1 MAPKNR
7 PEPLYI
13 RVLVSRRGDQ
23 WLAEGLERHLTAQ
36 APSWRQA
43 LNSFIRVLRRR
54 LQLDHQRGIE
64 PLSMVERG
72 PEHLFDDWDRLIRQR
87 QSETDLVTHPIPID
101 DATPE
106 AYVIH
111 ENAKNSTG
119 IDLNT

>member
-1 MAPKNR
+1 MVPKKR

-13 RVLVSRRGDQ
+13 RVLVTPCGDQ

-43 LNSFIRVLRRR
+43 INSFIRVLRRR
-54 LQLDHQRGIE
+54 LKIDRERGIE
-64 PLSMVERG
+64 PLSTVD
-72 PEHLFDDWDRLIRQR
+72 PAPDHVFDAWDNLIKQL
-87 QSETDLVTHPIPID
+87 EDDLVTHAIPID

-111 ENAKNSTG
+111 ENAKNSTAA
-119 IDLNT
+119 DLNT